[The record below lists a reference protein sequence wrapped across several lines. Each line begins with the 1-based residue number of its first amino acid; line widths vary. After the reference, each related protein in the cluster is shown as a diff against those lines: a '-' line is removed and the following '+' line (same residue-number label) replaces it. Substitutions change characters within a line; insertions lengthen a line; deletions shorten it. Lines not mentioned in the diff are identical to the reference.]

1 MEWNEFSS
9 YYKEVKTACEDLFG
23 LVMSDDKYIPLFNG
37 HDRGRLFYSH
47 FTVVTGEHVVICY
60 TVYREFEYPY
70 RDSMIIP
77 AHILMNQDTW
87 INYLNTYVDVDEENE
102 E

>member
-9 YYKEVKTACEDLFG
+9 DYNKVKTACEDLFV
-23 LVMSDDKYIPLFNG
+23 LMMSDDKYSLLFDG

-47 FTVVTGEHVVICY
+47 FTVVTGEHVVISY
-60 TVYREFEYPY
+60 SVYKELEYNY
-70 RDSMIIP
+70 HDCMIIP
-77 AHILMNQDTW
+77 AHILMNRDTW
-87 INYLNTYVDVDEENE
+87 INYLNTCVDVDEENE